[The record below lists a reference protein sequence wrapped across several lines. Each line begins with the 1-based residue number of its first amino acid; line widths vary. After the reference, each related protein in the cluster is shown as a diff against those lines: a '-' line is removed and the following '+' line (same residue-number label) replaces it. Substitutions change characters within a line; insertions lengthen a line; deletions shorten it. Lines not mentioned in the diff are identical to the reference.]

1 MKAYMKEN
9 KLNYAALFEEIKEC
23 MEEDDF
29 FGLSGI
35 TKMLEDMETNIEAEE
50 QKQNKKEAKTPQDH
64 KKKQTSTK

>member
-1 MKAYMKEN
+1 MKEN

-29 FGLSGI
+29 FELSGI

-50 QKQNKKEAKTPQDH
+50 QKQN
-64 KKKQTSTK
+64 

>member
-1 MKAYMKEN
+1 
-9 KLNYAALFEEIKEC
+9 

-29 FGLSGI
+29 FELSGI

-50 QKQNKKEAKTPQDH
+50 QKQNKKEVKTPQDH